1 MKPQS
6 WKRVGRD
13 IHKHTHTSAHNLE
26 LVAMTST
33 IVQKIDFETE
43 IENYKCVNEVD
54 TWKRFNNRMTRR
66 YHAQYDR
73 QKSSKDALEQI
84 PWGEDILVSGV
95 KLLMHSCIKEIY
107 QVVTFLLSSLE

>member
-1 MKPQS
+1 MTAINTP
-6 WKRVGRD
+6 
-13 IHKHTHTSAHNLE
+13 THPRTILA
-26 LVAMTST
+26 AMTST

-54 TWKRFNNRMTRR
+54 TWKRFNNRMKRR

-84 PWGEDILVSGV
+84 PWGEYSRLW
-95 KLLMHSCIKEIY
+95 C
-107 QVVTFLLSSLE
+107 